1 VEASNVAKIQ
11 PTSKDDRQ
19 AYRETLSGEQRR
31 AFDELGNLIDS
42 ARDDLAWHH
51 RVGELVGQLRP
62 KVQRGTEWV
71 HNLGKA
77 LGPSAALL
85 AKARRFAQLYPTQKA
100 VRELEAMRANWTR
113 LYISFAVSDQE
124 KRHALLDRAVNKR
137 WSNQRLRFTVQE
149 RSRSKR
155 GGVGGRPRR
164 PVASHG
170 PEVTLREL
178 ERQCR
183 RWLDFHEQAWRGVKD
198 RDWVRFV
205 RSWPKEDIDD
215 LLQLLGSAEEA
226 VQGVA
231 RASQAVRTDL
241 KRLRKRA
248 ERRQGLYSH
257 K

>member
-1 VEASNVAKIQ
+1 MGV
-11 PTSKDDRQ
+11 
-19 AYRETLSGEQRR
+19 
-31 AFDELGNLIDS
+31 
-42 ARDDLAWHH
+42 
-51 RVGELVGQLRP
+51 
-62 KVQRGTEWV
+62 
-71 HNLGKA
+71 
-77 LGPSAALL
+77 
-85 AKARRFAQLYPTQKA
+85 
-100 VRELEAMRANWTR
+100 NWTR
-113 LYISFAVSDQE
+113 LYFAFAVRGWRD
-124 KRHALLDRAVNKR
+124 RHALLRRTVRER
-137 WSNQRLRFTVQE
+137 WPDQQLRFTVQE

-155 GGVGGRPRR
+155 GGVGGRPRHR
-164 PVASHG
+164 VASHG

-178 ERQCR
+178 GRQCR
-183 RWLDFHEQAWRGVKD
+183 RWLDFHEQAWRGVKEQ
-198 RDWVRFV
+198 DWVRFV